1 MKKNTYFGILNCTLL
16 CGMGI
21 FLAFYCFYNQV
32 ELKSGLAIIAGT
44 LIGYGIYSTLQY
56 LKLSRAK

>member
-1 MKKNTYFGILNCTLL
+1 MKKYIYFSVLNCTLL
-16 CGMGI
+16 CGIGI
-21 FLAFYCFYNQV
+21 FLAFYCFHNQV
-32 ELKSGLAIIAGT
+32 ELKSGLALVAGT